1 MTQIEEKAKKITVQQ
16 AEQNKTLSP
25 RTQWG
30 KLVIYLRE
38 HNNIALHIACGD
50 ITEVDVEDGVFKIYT
65 TESYIIDML
74 ESEDNKKQ
82 LQNAISWLG
91 YEKYELVQRQK
102 QKGTKED
109 IETLKKYFGEDIKII
124 EKK

>member
-1 MTQIEEKAKKITVQQ
+1 MTQIEEKSKKTVAQ
-16 AEQNKTLSP
+16 AEQNKSLSP

-50 ITEVDVEDGVFKIYT
+50 ITEVDIEDGVFKIYT

-74 ESEDNKKQ
+74 QSEDNKKQ
-82 LQNAISWLG
+82 LQNAINWLG

-102 QKGTKED
+102 QKGMQED
-109 IETLKKYFGEDIKII
+109 ILTLKKYFGEDINII

>member
-1 MTQIEEKAKKITVQQ
+1 MQIEEKAKKTVVQT
-16 AEQNKTLSP
+16 EQNKTLSP

-50 ITEVDVEDGVFKIYT
+50 ITEVDIEDGVFKIYT

-74 ESEDNKKQ
+74 QAEDNQKQ
-82 LQNAISWLG
+82 LQNAINWLG

-102 QKGTKED
+102 QKGMQED
-109 IETLKKYFGEDIKII
+109 ILTLKKYFGEDINII

>member
-1 MTQIEEKAKKITVQQ
+1 MTQIEEKSKKTVVQ
-16 AEQNKTLSP
+16 AEQNKSLSP

-50 ITEVDVEDGVFKIYT
+50 ITEVDIEDGVFKIYT

-74 ESEDNKKQ
+74 QSEDNKKQ
-82 LQNAISWLG
+82 LQNAINWLG

-102 QKGTKED
+102 QKGMQED
-109 IETLKKYFGEDIKII
+109 ILTLKKYFGEDINII

>member
-1 MTQIEEKAKKITVQQ
+1 MTQIEEKAKKVTVQQ
-16 AEQNKTLSP
+16 VEKNTTLSP

-82 LQNAISWLG
+82 LQAAINWLG

-102 QKGTKED
+102 QKGIKED

>member
-1 MTQIEEKAKKITVQQ
+1 M
-16 AEQNKTLSP
+16 SP
-25 RTQWG
+25 RTQRG

-50 ITEVDVEDGVFKIYT
+50 ITEVDIEDGVFKIYT

-74 ESEDNKKQ
+74 QAEDNQKQ
-82 LQNAISWLG
+82 LQNAINWLG

-102 QKGTKED
+102 QKGMQED
-109 IETLKKYFGEDIKII
+109 ILTLKKYFGEDINII

>member
-1 MTQIEEKAKKITVQQ
+1 MQIEEKAKKTIVQT
-16 AEQNKTLSP
+16 EQNNTLSP
-25 RTQWG
+25 RTQRG

-50 ITEVDVEDGVFKIYT
+50 ITEVDIEDGVFKIYT

-74 ESEDNKKQ
+74 QAEDNQKQ
-82 LQNAISWLG
+82 LQNAINWLG

-102 QKGTKED
+102 QKGMQED
-109 IETLKKYFGEDIKII
+109 ILTLKKYFGEDINII

>member
-1 MTQIEEKAKKITVQQ
+1 MQIEEKAKKTIVQT
-16 AEQNKTLSP
+16 EQNKPLSP

-50 ITEVDVEDGVFKIYT
+50 ITEVDIEDGVFKIYT

-74 ESEDNKKQ
+74 QAEDNQKQ
-82 LQNAISWLG
+82 LQNAINWLG

-102 QKGTKED
+102 QKGMQED
-109 IETLKKYFGEDIKII
+109 ILTLKKYFGEDINII

>member
-1 MTQIEEKAKKITVQQ
+1 MKQIEEKAKKTVVQ

-50 ITEVDVEDGVFKIYT
+50 ITEVDIEDGVFKIYT

-74 ESEDNKKQ
+74 QSEDNQKQ
-82 LQNAISWLG
+82 LQNAINWLG

-102 QKGTKED
+102 QKGMQED
-109 IETLKKYFGEDIKII
+109 ILTLKKYFGEDINII

>member
-1 MTQIEEKAKKITVQQ
+1 MTQIEEKAKKVTVQQ
-16 AEQNKTLSP
+16 VKPNTTLSP

-82 LQNAISWLG
+82 LQAAINWLG

-102 QKGTKED
+102 QKGMKED